1 MKISGEEMNKIDKEE
16 IMVGETECL
25 SERDGGGD
33 GGVMPP
39 LDLTHH
45 QVFHL
50 LILLKIL

>member
-1 MKISGEEMNKIDKEE
+1 
-16 IMVGETECL
+16 MVGETECL
-25 SERDGGGD
+25 SESDGGGD

-39 LDLTHH
+39 LDLTRH